1 MSAKMQHDWK
11 HWRLRREDTG
21 LAWLDLDKADA
32 STNVLSSEVMGEF
45 ARVLDA
51 LDAAPPKALVI
62 ASAKPAGFI
71 AGADIEEFSRLDS
84 VLAARMLVERGWL
97 LFNRL
102 AAVSYP
108 TLALIRGHCMG
119 GGLELALACRHR
131 IVVDE
136 PGTKLALPEVMLGI
150 VPGWG
155 GMLRLPALI
164 GPAAA
169 LDLMLTGKS
178 VDAKKAKRL
187 GLADDCV
194 PPRVMESAARIL
206 ALSGVAKKPLPF
218 KERALRWAMN
228 GPARAKVADKAR
240 AQAARKV
247 GRENYPA
254 PFAIVDIWERHGGN
268 ALDVPAG
275 DRSSLDTIFSS
286 PTARNLVRVF
296 HLQERLKAFGKDSDF
311 TPRHVHVVGAGV
323 MGGDIAAVCALRGMT
338 VTLQDQSVERIAPA
352 IARAAKLFER
362 RHKGDA
368 RQVRFTLDRLI
379 PDPKGEGAAR
389 ADVIIEAIFENLEVK
404 RGLFAE
410 LEARAKPDAVL
421 ATNTSSLR
429 LEDIA
434 TALKDPTRLVGIHF
448 FNPVPML
455 PLVEVV
461 QGEATGAEVLR
472 RATGFVRRIDKL
484 PLPVKSAPGFLVNAV
499 LGPYMLEALRCV
511 EEGVAPETVDAAL
524 VAFGMPM
531 GPVELVDTVGLDIA
545 VAAGKALAGEGAEPP
560 ARLLKLVGEGKLGR
574 KSGEG
579 YYRWVD
585 GKAVKGDGEAAAKDG
600 LIAGSRG
607 RLAGKR
613 LPAAS
618 PQIPPGLAERVIAP
632 LLAATRRCVEQG
644 VVADADLADAGVIFG
659 TGFAPHT
666 GGPLHYC
673 ERFGKARIGEVF
685 RLSDGA

>member
-1 MSAKMQHDWK
+1 MSTNMQHDWK
-11 HWRLRREDTG
+11 HWRLRREESG

-32 STNVLSSEVMGEF
+32 SANVLSSEVMSEF
-45 ARVLDA
+45 ASVLHA

-84 VLAARMLVERGWL
+84 VLAARRLVERGWL

-102 AAVSYP
+102 AAVGYP

-119 GGLELALACRHR
+119 GGLELALACRYR
-131 IVVDE
+131 IVVDD

-155 GMLRLPALI
+155 GMLRLPDRI

-169 LDLMLTGKS
+169 LDMMLTGKA

-187 GLADDCV
+187 GIADDCV
-194 PPRVMESAARIL
+194 PPRVMESAARIM
-206 ALSGVAKKPLPF
+206 ALSGAPARKLPL

-240 AQAARKV
+240 AQAASKV
-247 GRENYPA
+247 SRENYPA
-254 PFAIVDIWERHGGN
+254 PFAIIDIWERYRGN
-268 ALDVPAG
+268 ALDVPAQ
-275 DRSSLDTIFSS
+275 DPSSLDTIFTS

-296 HLQERLKAFGKDSDF
+296 FLQERLKAFGKDSDF
-311 TPRHVHVVGAGV
+311 APRHVHVVGAGV

-362 RHKGDA
+362 RHKGDQK
-368 RQVRFTLDRLI
+368 QVRFTLDRLI
-379 PDPKGEGAAR
+379 PDPRGTGVAR
-389 ADVIIEAIFENLEVK
+389 ADVIIEAIFENLDAK
-404 RGLFAE
+404 RSLFAD

-434 TALKDPTRLVGIHF
+434 TVLKDPARLVGIHF

-461 QGEATGAEVLR
+461 QGETTDAEVLR

-484 PLPVKSAPGFLVNAV
+484 PLPVKSMPGFLVNAV

-524 VAFGMPM
+524 LAFGMPM

-560 ARLLKLVGEGKLGR
+560 RRLMKLVGEGKLGR

-579 YYRWVD
+579 YYRWED
-585 GKAVKGDGEAAAKDG
+585 GKAIKGEAQRKGGKRRKPAPEPIPYG
-600 LIAGSRG
+600 
-607 RLAGKR
+607 LAG
-613 LPAAS
+613 
-618 PQIPPGLAERVIAP
+618 RVIAP
-632 LLAATRRCVEQG
+632 LLDATQRCVAQG

-659 TGFAPHT
+659 AGFAPHT
-666 GGPLHYC
+666 GGPMHYVAN
-673 ERFGKARIGEVF
+673 R
-685 RLSDGA
+685 S

>member
-1 MSAKMQHDWK
+1 MSANMQHDWK
-11 HWRLRREDTG
+11 HWRLRREDSG
-21 LAWLDLDKADA
+21 LAWLELDKADA
-32 STNVLSSEVMGEF
+32 SANVLSSEVMSEF
-45 ARVLDA
+45 ASVLDV
-51 LDAAPPKALVI
+51 LDAAPPRALVI

-84 VLAARMLVERGWL
+84 VLAARRLVERGWL

-102 AAVSYP
+102 AALRYP

-131 IVVDE
+131 LVVDE
-136 PGTKLALPEVMLGI
+136 PGTRLALPEVKLGI

-155 GMLRLPALI
+155 GMLRLPELI

-169 LDLMLTGKS
+169 LNLMLTGKA

-194 PPRVMESAARIL
+194 PARVMESAARIL
-206 ALSGVAKKPLPF
+206 ALAGSAKNPLPL
-218 KERALRWAMN
+218 RVRTLRWALN
-228 GPARAKVADKAR
+228 GPLRKRVADRAR
-240 AQAARKV
+240 AQAAHKV
-247 GRENYPA
+247 SRTNYPA
-254 PFAIVDIWERHGGN
+254 PFAIVDIWEKYGGN
-268 ALDVPAG
+268 ALGVPAG
-275 DRSSLDTIFSS
+275 DASSLDTIFSS

-311 TPRHVHVVGAGV
+311 APRHVHVVGAGV
-323 MGGDIAAVCALRGMT
+323 MGGDIAAVCALRGMR

-352 IARAAKLFER
+352 IARAARLFER
-362 RHKGDA
+362 RLKGDA
-368 RQVRFTLDRLI
+368 KQVRFTLDRLI
-379 PDPKGEGAAR
+379 PDPQGQGAAR
-389 ADVIIEAIFENLEVK
+389 ADLIIEAISEDLALK
-404 RGLFAE
+404 RTLFAE
-410 LEARAKPDAVL
+410 LETRARPDAVL

-434 TALKDPTRLVGIHF
+434 SALKDPSRLVGIHF

-461 QGEATGAEVLR
+461 RGEITDAEMLR

-484 PLPVKSAPGFLVNAV
+484 ALPVRSAPGFLVNAV

-511 EEGVAPETVDAAL
+511 EEGIAAETVDAAL

-545 VAAGKALAGEGAEPP
+545 VAAGRALAGEGVAPP

-585 GKAVKGDGEAAAKDG
+585 GKVVKGAGEGAGASGHAA
-600 LIAGSRG
+600 LR
-607 RLAGKR
+607 RR
-613 LPAAS
+613 LPALRR
-618 PQIPPGLAERVIAP
+618 PQVFPPIPPGLAERVLAP
-632 LLAATRRCVEQG
+632 LLAATQRCVAQG

-666 GGPLHYC
+666 GGPLHYSAGSVRC
-673 ERFGKARIGEVF
+673 T
-685 RLSDGA
+685 

>member
-1 MSAKMQHDWK
+1 MSANMQQDWK

-32 STNVLSSEVMGEF
+32 SANVLSAEVMREF
-45 ARVLDA
+45 ASVLDA

-71 AGADIEEFSRLDS
+71 AGADIEEFSGLDS
-84 VLAARMLVERGWL
+84 VLAARALVERGWK

-119 GGLELALACRHR
+119 GGLELALACRYR

-169 LDLMLTGKS
+169 LDLMLTGKA
-178 VDAKKAKRL
+178 VDAKKAKRI

-194 PPRVMESAARIL
+194 PARVMESAARIV
-206 ALSGVAKKPLPF
+206 ALGGKPARKLPAQ
-218 KERALRWAMN
+218 ERATRWAMN
-228 GPARAKVADKAR
+228 GPLRKMVADKAR

-247 GRENYPA
+247 SRANYPA
-254 PFAIVDIWERHGGN
+254 PFAIVDIWENYGGN
-268 ALDVPAG
+268 ALEVPVG
-275 DRSSLDTIFSS
+275 DPSSLDTIFTS

-311 TPRHVHVVGAGV
+311 APRHVHVVGAGV

-352 IARAAKLFER
+352 IARAAKLFDR
-362 RHKGDA
+362 RHKGDQK
-368 RQVRFTLDRLI
+368 QVRFTLDRLI

-389 ADVIIEAIFENLEVK
+389 ADVIIEAIFENLDAK
-404 RGLFAE
+404 RALFAD
-410 LEARAKPDAVL
+410 LEARAKSDAVL

-434 TALKDPTRLVGIHF
+434 TALKDPSRLVGIHF

-461 QGEATGAEVLR
+461 QGEATDAEVLR

-484 PLPVKSAPGFLVNAV
+484 ALPVKSAPGFLVNAV

-511 EEGVAPETVDAAL
+511 EEGIPPETVDAAL
-524 VAFGMPM
+524 VEFGMPM

-560 ARLLKLVGEGKLGR
+560 ARLLKLVAEGKLGR

-585 GKAVKGDGEAAAKDG
+585 GKAVKGEGEAAAKRG
-600 LIAGSRG
+600 LLGGLLSRLG
-607 RLAGKR
+607 GKR
-613 LPAAS
+613 ASEAPPPIPA
-618 PQIPPGLAERVIAP
+618 GLAERVLAP

-666 GGPLHYC
+666 GGPLNYY
-673 ERFGKARIGEVF
+673 ESKGKP
-685 RLSDGA
+685 D

>member
-1 MSAKMQHDWK
+1 MSANMQQDWK

-32 STNVLSSEVMGEF
+32 SANVLSSEVMSEF

-102 AAVSYP
+102 AAVPYP

-119 GGLELALACRHR
+119 GGLELALACRYR
-131 IVVDE
+131 LVVDE

-194 PPRVMESAARIL
+194 PARVMESAARIV
-206 ALSGVAKKPLPF
+206 ALGGKPARKLPVQ
-218 KERALRWAMN
+218 ERATRWAMN
-228 GPARAKVADKAR
+228 GPLRKMVADKAR

-247 GRENYPA
+247 SRANYPA
-254 PFAIVDIWERHGGN
+254 PFAIVDIWEKYGGN
-268 ALDVPAG
+268 ALDVPAS
-275 DRSSLDTIFSS
+275 DPSSLDAIFTS

-311 TPRHVHVVGAGV
+311 APRHVHVVGAGV

-352 IARAAKLFER
+352 IARAAKLFDR

-368 RQVRFTLDRLI
+368 KQVRFTLDRLI

-389 ADVIIEAIFENLEVK
+389 ADVIIEAIFENLDAK
-404 RGLFAE
+404 RALFAD

-434 TALKDPTRLVGIHF
+434 SGLKNPARLVGIHF

-461 QGEATGAEVLR
+461 QGEATDAEVLR

-484 PLPVKSAPGFLVNAV
+484 ALPVKSAPGFLVNAV

-511 EEGVAPETVDAAL
+511 EEGIAPETVDAAL
-524 VAFGMPM
+524 VEFGMPM

-560 ARLLKLVGEGKLGR
+560 ARLLKLVAEGKLGR

-579 YYRWVD
+579 YYRWVE
-585 GKAVKGDGEAAAKDG
+585 GKALKGADEGRAPGG
-600 LIAGSRG
+600 LLARLLKGVPG
-607 RLAGKR
+607 RQG
-613 LPAAS
+613 PAAS
-618 PQIPPGLAERVIAP
+618 PPIPPGLAERVLAP
-632 LLAATRRCVEQG
+632 LLAATQRCVEQG

-659 TGFAPHT
+659 AGFAPHT
-666 GGPLHYC
+666 GGPLHHAGSLVRYT
-673 ERFGKARIGEVF
+673 
-685 RLSDGA
+685 

>member
-1 MSAKMQHDWK
+1 MSANMQQDWK

-21 LAWLDLDKADA
+21 LAWLELDKADS
-32 STNVLSSEVMGEF
+32 STNVLSSEVMSEF

-102 AAVSYP
+102 AAVPYP

-119 GGLELALACRHR
+119 GGLELALACRYR

-194 PPRVMESAARIL
+194 PARVMESAARIV
-206 ALSGVAKKPLPF
+206 ALGGKPARKLPVQ
-218 KERALRWAMN
+218 ERATRWAMN
-228 GPARAKVADKAR
+228 GPLRKMVADKAR

-247 GRENYPA
+247 SRANYPA
-254 PFAIVDIWERHGGN
+254 PFAIVDIWEKYGGN
-268 ALDVPAG
+268 ALDVPAS
-275 DRSSLDTIFSS
+275 DASSLDTIFTS

-311 TPRHVHVVGAGV
+311 APRHVHVVGAGV

-362 RHKGDA
+362 RHKGDQK
-368 RQVRFTLDRLI
+368 QVRFTLDRLI

-389 ADVIIEAIFENLEVK
+389 ADLIIEAIFENLDAK
-404 RGLFAE
+404 RSLFAD
-410 LEARAKPDAVL
+410 LEARARPDAVL

-434 TALKDPTRLVGIHF
+434 TALKDPARLVGIHF

-461 QGEATGAEVLR
+461 QGEATDAEVLR

-511 EEGVAPETVDAAL
+511 EEGIAPETVDAAL
-524 VAFGMPM
+524 VGCGMPM

-560 ARLLKLVGEGKLGR
+560 ARLLKLVAEGKLGR

-579 YYRWVD
+579 YYRWVE
-585 GKAVKGDGEAAAKDG
+585 GKALKGAGKEAAPDG
-600 LIAGSRG
+600 LLARLLSQLPG
-607 RLAGKR
+607 RRRRDTA
-613 LPAAS
+613 P
-618 PQIPPGLAERVIAP
+618 PIPPGLAERVLAP

-666 GGPLHYC
+666 GGPLNDC
-673 ERFGKARIGEVF
+673 RSKGKP
-685 RLSDGA
+685 D

>member
-1 MSAKMQHDWK
+1 MSANMERNWK
-11 HWRLRREDTG
+11 HWRLRREDSG

-32 STNVLSSEVMGEF
+32 SANVLSSEVMSEF

-71 AGADIEEFSRLDS
+71 AGADIEEFSQLDS
-84 VLAARMLVERGWL
+84 VLAARALVERGWT
-97 LFNRL
+97 LFKRL

-169 LDLMLTGKS
+169 MDLMLTGKS

-194 PPRVMESAARIL
+194 PARVMESAARIV
-206 ALSGVAKKPLPF
+206 ALGGGTARKLPAQ
-218 KERALRWAMN
+218 ERAMRWAMN
-228 GPARAKVADKAR
+228 GPLRKVVADKAR
-240 AQAARKV
+240 VQAARKLS
-247 GRENYPA
+247 RTNYPA
-254 PFAIVDIWERHGGN
+254 PFAIVDIWEKYRGN
-268 ALDVPAG
+268 ALDVPAS
-275 DRSSLDTIFSS
+275 DPSSLDAIFSS

-311 TPRHVHVVGAGV
+311 APRHVHVVGAGV

-362 RHKGDA
+362 RHKGDHK
-368 RQVRFTLDRLI
+368 QVRFTLDRLI

-389 ADVIIEAIFENLEVK
+389 ADLIIEAIFENLDAK
-404 RGLFAE
+404 RSLFAE
-410 LEARAKPDAVL
+410 LEARARPDAVL

-434 TALKDPTRLVGIHF
+434 TALKEPARLVGIHF

-461 QGEATGAEVLR
+461 QGEATDPEVLR

-484 PLPVKSAPGFLVNAV
+484 ALPVQSAPGFLVNAV

-511 EEGVAPETVDAAL
+511 EEGVTPETVDAAL

-579 YYRWVD
+579 YYRWKD
-585 GKAVKGDGEAAAKDG
+585 GKALKGAENEVAPQGLLAPLLKALPGRRRSAAPPP
-600 LIAGSRG
+600 I
-607 RLAGKR
+607 
-613 LPAAS
+613 PA
-618 PQIPPGLAERVIAP
+618 GLAERVLAP
-632 LLAATRRCVEQG
+632 LLAATQRCVDQG
-644 VVADADLADAGVIFG
+644 VVANADLADAGVIFG

-666 GGPLHYC
+666 GGPLHHAA
-673 ERFGKARIGEVF
+673 GAARLV
-685 RLSDGA
+685 